1 MIAGATS
8 VAGTTTAPGLPAG
21 YERFR
26 EGRAEVVALAA
37 AAGPVREALRDAEGV
52 HGADGTLYGYAQRHP
67 RARAMAGRGTA
78 WAVPLPDERT
88 HVVVRR
94 SRHGGLLAPVTG
106 DRFVAPTRAPHELR
120 TAVRLAEASVRT
132 PQVVAFAVYPAGP
145 LLRRSDVATR
155 EVMRGRDLAV
165 SLLNPVDAAG
175 RRALL
180 GATAELLAALA
191 RAGARHPDLNC
202 KNVLLA
208 PGGAGVQAWVLD
220 VDRVTFGR
228 PGDPRI
234 ARANLERLA
243 RSARKWR
250 DLYGAAID
258 EADLA
263 WLAGAA
269 AAT

>member
-1 MIAGATS
+1 MTAGATS
-8 VAGTTTAPGLPAG
+8 VAGTAAAPGLPAD

-26 EGRAEVVALAA
+26 AGGADVVALSAA
-37 AAGPVREALRDAEGV
+37 AAAVREALGDAP
-52 HGADGTLYGYAQRHP
+52 DGTLYGYAQRHP
-67 RARAMAGRGTA
+67 RARALAGRGTA

-94 SRHGGLLAPVTG
+94 SRHGGLFAGLTG
-106 DRFVAPTRAPHELR
+106 DRFLAPTRAPHELR
-120 TAVRLAEASVRT
+120 TAVRLADAGVRT

-165 SLLNPVDAAG
+165 ALLNPTDAPG
-175 RRALL
+175 KHALL
-180 GATAELLAALA
+180 AATAKLLAALA

-208 PGGAGVQAWVLD
+208 PGGSGVQAWVLD
-220 VDRVTFGR
+220 VDRVEFGR

-234 ARANLERLA
+234 ARANLERLC

-250 DLYGAAID
+250 DVYGASVD
-258 EADLA
+258 ETDLA

-269 AAT
+269 AAS